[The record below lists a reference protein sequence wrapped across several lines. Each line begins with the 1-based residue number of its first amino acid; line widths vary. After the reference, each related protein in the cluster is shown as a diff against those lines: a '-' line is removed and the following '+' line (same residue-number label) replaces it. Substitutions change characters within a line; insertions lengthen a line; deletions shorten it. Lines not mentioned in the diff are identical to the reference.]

1 MKSPLKIG
9 DSGFGWVV
17 VNGTRYNN
25 DLIFTTDA
33 QVIPRPKH
41 LSKKYGGWHTVL
53 GPEEVESALAGN
65 PEILLAGCGQF
76 GLLPIRDETRALL
89 VARGIQIQAA
99 STPNAIARYE
109 ELAKQGKRVAAVL
122 HVTC

>member
-1 MKSPLKIG
+1 MKSPLKVG

-65 PEILLAGCGQF
+65 PEILLVGCGQF

>member
-1 MKSPLKIG
+1 M
-9 DSGFGWVV
+9 
-17 VNGTRYNN
+17 
-25 DLIFTTDA
+25 
-33 QVIPRPKH
+33 
-41 LSKKYGGWHTVL
+41 L

-65 PEILLAGCGQF
+65 PEILLVGCGQF

-109 ELAKQGKRVAAVL
+109 ELVKQGKRVAAVL